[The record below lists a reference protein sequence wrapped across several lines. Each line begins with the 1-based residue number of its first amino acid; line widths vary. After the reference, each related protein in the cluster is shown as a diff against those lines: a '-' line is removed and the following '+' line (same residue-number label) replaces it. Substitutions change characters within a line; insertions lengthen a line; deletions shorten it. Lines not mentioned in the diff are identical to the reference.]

1 MLIPG
6 FHAWFHLHYF
16 VRDMNNTNSHIS
28 RLWMALTLQEVI
40 HSGLQE
46 TAQLCLRQPYVRK
59 PGNKCPSE
67 ALELMQRLSHIA
79 IDGKVKA
86 NAVS

>member
-6 FHAWFHLHYF
+6 FHSWFHLHYF
-16 VRDMNNTNSHIS
+16 VRDMNDTNSHIS

-46 TAQLCLRQPYVRK
+46 TAQLCLGQPYVRK
-59 PGNKCPSE
+59 PGNKCLAS
-67 ALELMQRLSHIA
+67 LH
-79 IDGKVKA
+79 
-86 NAVS
+86 